1 MSGDGDGMP
10 ERWIEQHAGC
20 ACSRFT
26 DFSVACGKELVSGI
40 EHVVRRALPASTGV
54 PTVVWIDNGDTDGS
68 VACDAESGSEI
79 IYLAKASCVTW
90 TTTLLAYVHALS
102 HVLCRMICNFL
113 CAEDDSGQQEKDPRH
128 GVDWRRA
135 VDWIEA
141 HLVGNAN
148 YLGRGTRCLY
158 SRIDYGTEKNANSY
172 RDDVVCTRIFDG
184 GSSQM

>member
-68 VACDAESGSEI
+68 VACEAESGIEV

-113 CAEDDSGQQEKDPRH
+113 CAGTILVS
-128 GVDWRRA
+128 RRRTHA
-135 VDWIEA
+135 MVWIGDEPW
-141 HLVGNAN
+141 
-148 YLGRGTRCLY
+148 T
-158 SRIDYGTEKNANSY
+158 
-172 RDDVVCTRIFDG
+172 
-184 GSSQM
+184 GSKPILSVMQNI